1 MTCKAALD
9 LVEPI
14 ASGDLEP
21 DPAARAHFESCPQCA
36 SALASARRLE
46 GVLAARAAPA
56 APAQFT
62 ASVLQRVRRERWR
75 SEQRVDRLFNVA
87 MAVALLLVAGG
98 ILALMNLSGVMAA
111 ASGAWAV
118 VASVGGQVAREAAP
132 SMNTYIAAVGLFVSA
147 MGMWWWADRTL
158 WM

>member
-14 ASGDLEP
+14 AAGDLEA

-36 SALASARRLE
+36 SALATARRIE
-46 GVLAARAAPA
+46 GALATRPAPS
-56 APAQFT
+56 APERFSS
-62 ASVLQRVRRERWR
+62 SVLQRIRRDRWR
-75 SEQRVDRLFNVA
+75 AEQQVDRLFNVA
-87 MAVALLLVAGG
+87 MVVALVLVAGG

-111 ASGAWAV
+111 VSGTWSI
-118 VASVGGQVAREAAP
+118 VATLGGQVAREAAP
-132 SMNTYIAAVGLFVSA
+132 SMNTYIAAVGLLVSVL
-147 MGMWWWADRTL
+147 GMWWYADRRL